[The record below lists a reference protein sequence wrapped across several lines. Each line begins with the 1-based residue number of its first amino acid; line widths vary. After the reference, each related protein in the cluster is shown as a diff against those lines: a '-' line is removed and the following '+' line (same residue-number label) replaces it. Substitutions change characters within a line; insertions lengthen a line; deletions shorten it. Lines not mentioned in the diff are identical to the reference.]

1 MALIEAV
8 LQYKPCG
15 VGDEV
20 GGSIPIG
27 KTTDP
32 SVLRALRDRLLEE
45 AVKEAHTWQDIDPG
59 VATMRAADLERLA
72 RILAFLLPDDDIK
85 PDLRRVGQAH
95 GQAHDE
101 EA

>member
-15 VGDEV
+15 VGDDI
-20 GGSIPIG
+20 GSSIPIG

-45 AVKEAHTWQDIDPG
+45 AAKEARTWQDIDPG
-59 VATMRAADLERLA
+59 VATMRVADLERLA
-72 RILAFLLPDDDIK
+72 RILSFLLPDEEIK
-85 PDLRRVGQAH
+85 PALHLVGQDH
-95 GQAHDE
+95 GD
-101 EA
+101 

>member
-1 MALIEAV
+1 VTLIEAV

-15 VGDEV
+15 VGDDV

-45 AVKEAHTWQDIDPG
+45 AAKEARTWREIDPG
-59 VATMRAADLERLA
+59 VATMRTADLERLA
-72 RILAFLLPDDDIK
+72 RILSFLLPDEATK
-85 PDLRRVGQAH
+85 PALHLVGQDH
-95 GQAHDE
+95 GDE
-101 EA
+101 GA